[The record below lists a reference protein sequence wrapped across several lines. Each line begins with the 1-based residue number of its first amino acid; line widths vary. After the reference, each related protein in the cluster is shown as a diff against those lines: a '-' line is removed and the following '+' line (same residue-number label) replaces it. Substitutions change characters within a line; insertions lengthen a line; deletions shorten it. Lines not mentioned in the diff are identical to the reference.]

1 MSQLSPPAPN
11 PFIEPPGSNSRT
23 TANVAST
30 PLDHAPGSQLKAPK
44 VKPKRM
50 TRADKARLR
59 AEEQI
64 LGVRKKSILQFE
76 LTTDKVKPAELMNF
90 ARQAASFIRAGIP
103 VLDALDVLVEDMTNP
118 KFRAILIDVG
128 RKLRGGRAF
137 ADALSDHDKVFPKY
151 FVSMIRSAEMTG
163 RLDQTFDQLAVYIER
178 DLEAR
183 RKVKSALTYPIVVV
197 CMAFASVVTLAA
209 YVLPKFKVF
218 FKSLNAKLPLPTR
231 MLLAV
236 TDLFANYWLIMFA
249 TFGVVVAASI
259 LAMRKE
265 AVKYK
270 RDAFMLKIPA
280 VGIVMR
286 YALIERFCRILSSL
300 VQSGVSLPDAM
311 AVATGTTA
319 NRVYQ
324 KALGEVNRAML
335 RGEGLAT
342 PMAETELFP
351 GGAIQMLRVGE
362 STGTL
367 DQQLESAGQFYERE
381 LNYRLKRLTDLVE
394 PAVILCVGFIV
405 GFVAIALVSAMYGVF
420 NQVQS

>member
-11 PFIEPPGSNSRT
+11 PFIEPPGSNGRT
-23 TANVAST
+23 TPNSAPT
-30 PLDHAPGSQLKAPK
+30 PFEPSGSQLKVPK
-44 VKPKRM
+44 VKQKRM
-50 TRADKARLR
+50 TRAHKARVR

-76 LTTDKVKPAELMNF
+76 LTADKVKPAELMNF

-103 VLDALDVLVEDMTNP
+103 ILDALDVLVEDMTNA

-137 ADALSDHDKVFPKY
+137 ADALSDHDKVFPRY

-163 RLDQTFDQLAVYIER
+163 RLDQTFDQLAVYLER

-236 TDLFANYWLIMFA
+236 TDLFANYWLYMLAIV
-249 TFGVVVAASI
+249 GVVIA
-259 LAMRKE
+259 LAVLANRKE

-280 VGIVMR
+280 IGIVLR
-286 YALIERFCRILSSL
+286 YSLIERFCRILSSL

-324 KALGEVNRAML
+324 KALGEVSNAML

-394 PAVILCVGFIV
+394 PAVILGVGFIV